1 MAVQLESEVDFE
13 LQLENFEGPFDLL
26 LNLIGKH
33 ELDITQVAL
42 AKVTDEF
49 LKYVKKLDSK
59 QEIESA
65 SEFLVVAATL
75 LDMKIA
81 SLLPQ
86 GEAVDSEDIALLEAR
101 DLLFARLQWP
111 SDLAFGFLWGYFQRS
126 RL

>member
-33 ELDITQVAL
+33 ELYITQVAL

-65 SEFLVVAATL
+65 S
-75 LDMKIA
+75 
-81 SLLPQ
+81 
-86 GEAVDSEDIALLEAR
+86 
-101 DLLFARLQWP
+101 
-111 SDLAFGFLWGYFQRS
+111 
-126 RL
+126 